1 MTGDYEADGEIV
13 NGGPR
18 YARVAAL
25 QQATTSSRASPAAT
39 AAAAAAAAASAPASY
54 LFRSDAGRW
63 AFASQVADVMAS
75 KRLLAMSSG
84 HSASDVSA
92 ASPVGLQYKY
102 LDPGSF
108 SWRLDPSFT
117 VMDVSAALAARR
129 SRSAA
134 RSAESE
140 REKASAARRLEAEK
154 NKALAEE
161 AARRKAASAKA
172 AAAAA
177 AEAAE
182 RAAQRAK
189 AADAEEE
196 AADVVAVVENLRRER
211 EEKVSE
217 NERVTVRLILRAY
230 ILLDW
235 LGYQFA
241 ALITRSCM
249 RFTGRAHSG

>member
-1 MTGDYEADGEIV
+1 
-13 NGGPR
+13 
-18 YARVAAL
+18 
-25 QQATTSSRASPAAT
+25 
-39 AAAAAAAAASAPASY
+39 
-54 LFRSDAGRW
+54 
-63 AFASQVADVMAS
+63 MAS
-75 KRLLAMSSG
+75 KRLKAMSSG

-102 LDPGSF
+102 LDSGTF

-117 VMDVSAALAARR
+117 VQDVSATMAARR

-134 RSAESE
+134 RSADLE

-154 NKALAEE
+154 GKALAEE

-172 AAAAA
+172 ASAAA

-189 AADAEEE
+189 AADAEVE

-211 EEKVSE
+211 EEKVLNFKKIRTISS
-217 NERVTVRLILRAY
+217 R
-230 ILLDW
+230 
-235 LGYQFA
+235 
-241 ALITRSCM
+241 
-249 RFTGRAHSG
+249 

>member
-1 MTGDYEADGEIV
+1 MLGLAGDYEADGETV

-18 YARVAAL
+18 YTRIAGVP
-25 QQATTSSRASPAAT
+25 QATPNSGASPAAAAT
-39 AAAAAAAAASAPASY
+39 AAAAAAAAASSAPASY

-63 AFASQVADVMAS
+63 AFAREVADVMAS
-75 KRLLAMSSG
+75 KRLKAMSSG

-102 LDPGSF
+102 LDSGTF

-117 VMDVSAALAARR
+117 GQDVSATMAARR

-134 RSAESE
+134 RSADLE

-154 NKALAEE
+154 GKALAEE

-172 AAAAA
+172 ASAAA

-211 EEKVSE
+211 EEKVL
-217 NERVTVRLILRAY
+217 NFKIN
-230 ILLDW
+230 
-235 LGYQFA
+235 QNNF
-241 ALITRSCM
+241 
-249 RFTGRAHSG
+249 F